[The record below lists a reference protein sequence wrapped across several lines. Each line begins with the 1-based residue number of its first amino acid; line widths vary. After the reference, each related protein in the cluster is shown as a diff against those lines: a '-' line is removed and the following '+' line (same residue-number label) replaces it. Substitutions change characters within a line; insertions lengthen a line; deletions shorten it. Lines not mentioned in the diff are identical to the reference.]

1 MRSRSVDVV
10 AESRGVMHRHLPT
23 SQRDDSGPFERR
35 QEAAGALARGAREV
49 RYLGL
54 GRADQDV
61 RLARAVGL
69 ARQGLG
75 EQRAR
80 HAAGDGLERLLEQA
94 LVGAADALGKAGEQ
108 VQRQLGVAANQALHV
123 AREQR
128 DGARGLD
135 DLRGGRALL
144 SAEHRELAEQLAGA
158 QLRQRD
164 HAPIRMLACEHD
176 GTRAEQIAGVADVA
190 LPEDHLA
197 ALPVPRDG
205 HPGHFL
211 ELAALDLAEHLR
223 LGQQPD
229 RFVHGGHERIIPPDV
244 AVAPEEAV
252 TFTDVERAARALAG
266 RVRETPL
273 LSAGELSRRVG
284 ARVLLKAE
292 HLQLTGSFKARGAT
306 HMIRGLPRE
315 RLECGVVAAS
325 AGNHAQA
332 VAFAAREAGARAVL
346 VMPEQAPLAKVA
358 AVQQY
363 GGEVS
368 FVDGGYDEAQATARR
383 LAEAQGFTVVH
394 AFDQPEVV
402 AGQGTIGLE
411 IARQAPDVKLVVI
424 PLGGGGL
431 ASGIGLAMASAL
443 EGVRV
448 VGVQA
453 EACAPYIDSLAAH
466 RPVGARSANTIC
478 DGIAVKRP
486 GDFTLPLVQ
495 RYVHEVVTVSDD
507 EVAQAMVLLL
517 ERSKLV
523 VEGAGA
529 VAVAALMHGRVAAP
543 EVGAVCAVLSGGNV
557 DVSLLSE
564 AIRLGETAAGRRMV
578 LSTVVPDRPGA
589 LAGLL
594 RVVAD
599 RGGNVVD
606 VEHLRDGIEIH
617 VRETAIKLVLQTR
630 GNENSQEILEAAR
643 AEGFSVRVEKDA

>member
-1 MRSRSVDVV
+1 M
-10 AESRGVMHRHLPT
+10 
-23 SQRDDSGPFERR
+23 
-35 QEAAGALARGAREV
+35 
-49 RYLGL
+49 
-54 GRADQDV
+54 
-61 RLARAVGL
+61 
-69 ARQGLG
+69 
-75 EQRAR
+75 
-80 HAAGDGLERLLEQA
+80 
-94 LVGAADALGKAGEQ
+94 
-108 VQRQLGVAANQALHV
+108 
-123 AREQR
+123 
-128 DGARGLD
+128 
-135 DLRGGRALL
+135 
-144 SAEHRELAEQLAGA
+144 
-158 QLRQRD
+158 
-164 HAPIRMLACEHD
+164 
-176 GTRAEQIAGVADVA
+176 
-190 LPEDHLA
+190 
-197 ALPVPRDG
+197 
-205 HPGHFL
+205 
-211 ELAALDLAEHLR
+211 
-223 LGQQPD
+223 
-229 RFVHGGHERIIPPDV
+229 

-252 TFTDVERAARALAG
+252 KFADVEGAARALAG
-266 RVRETPL
+266 RVRETPV

-284 ARVLLKAE
+284 AHVVLKAE
-292 HLQLTGSFKARGAT
+292 NLQLTGSFKSRGAT
-306 HMIRGLPRE
+306 HMIRGLSRE

-346 VMPEQAPLAKVA
+346 VMPAQAPLAKVA

-363 GGEVS
+363 GGEVR
-368 FVDGGYDEAQATARR
+368 FVDGGYDEAQAEARR
-383 LAEAQGFTVVH
+383 LAEVEGFTVVH

-411 IARQAPDVKLVVI
+411 IARQAPDVKLVVV

-431 ASGIGLAMASAL
+431 ASGIGLALASAL
-443 EGVRV
+443 DDVRV

-529 VAVAALMHGRVAAP
+529 VAVAALMHGRIEPP
-543 EVGAVCAVLSGGNV
+543 EDGSVCAVLSGGNV

-630 GNENSQEILEAAR
+630 GPENSQEILDAAR
-643 AEGFSVRVEKDA
+643 DEGFSVRVETDA